1 MRGLLSPLCC
11 RWRNARPATLGGMN
25 VLRALL
31 LALAMAALTA
41 CATTRTDTSTLS
53 EEDKASILAEEFE
66 RLGAADQPQA
76 PKPAAPKPLE
86 ILEAPK
92 PPDPL
97 DRRVTLTAGGI
108 PLNLLL
114 RRLADQAGLQ
124 LVTEREVV
132 ITTPVSVNFQGL
144 PVREA
149 LKAVLTPQGL
159 FSRVDGDS
167 LVVYAFETRGW
178 TISLPVVSLSA
189 TTSITNETGGTVGV
203 IQAYVADSVE
213 PDNRARALG
222 WLSAATNVG
231 VAIGPALGGVAL
243 TFGRSGPGL
252 AAASLC
258 LVNIFS
264 AWKFL
269 PESRDMTEAHDKKPR
284 ASRTVIA
291 RVITH
296 PGEPAPRLIWIYAIA
311 MGAFSGLMAILA
323 VFLHDRFAV
332 GKDQIWIF
340 YTYVGVISVVARL
353 GILGRMVD
361 RYGEAQ
367 LSRIGLALLATGL
380 ATLPLARGYP
390 LLAVAVAL
398 IPLGTAFTF
407 PCVTS
412 MLSRVIS
419 SRERGLYMGVQQTFG
434 GLSRVIIPL
443 WAGFSYDHFGKT
455 VPLFTSAAL
464 VFGTIVLGFGIDDGR
479 KAAVPVASP

>member
-1 MRGLLSPLCC
+1 VVFAYATSIWLLLLS
-11 RWRNARPATLGGMN
+11 R
-25 VLRALL
+25 VVQ
-31 LALAMAALTA
+31 
-41 CATTRTDTSTLS
+41 
-53 EEDKASILAEEFE
+53 
-66 RLGAADQPQA
+66 GA
-76 PKPAAPKPLE
+76 
-86 ILEAPK
+86 
-92 PPDPL
+92 
-97 DRRVTLTAGGI
+97 G
-108 PLNLLL
+108 
-114 RRLADQAGLQ
+114 
-124 LVTEREVV
+124 
-132 ITTPVSVNFQGL
+132 
-144 PVREA
+144 
-149 LKAVLTPQGL
+149 
-159 FSRVDGDS
+159 
-167 LVVYAFETRGW
+167 
-178 TISLPVVSLSA
+178 
-189 TTSITNETGGTVGV
+189 GGTVGV

-213 PDNRARALG
+213 PDNRAKALG

-243 TFGRSGPGL
+243 KFGRSGPGL

-258 LVNIFS
+258 LVNIFF

-269 PESRDMTEAHDKKPR
+269 RESRDMTEAHEKKPR

-291 RVITH
+291 HVITH
-296 PGEPAPRLIWIYAIA
+296 AGEPAPRLIWIYAIA
-311 MGAFSGLMAILA
+311 MGAFSALMAILA

-340 YTYVGVISVVARL
+340 YTYVGVISVVTRA

-367 LSRIGLALLATGL
+367 LSRIGLVLLATGL
-380 ATLPLARGYP
+380 AALPLARGYFT
-390 LLAVAVAL
+390 LAIAVAL

-479 KAAVPVASP
+479 KAAARVTSP